1 MAYRYRSR
9 WSRGADVFPQRV
21 AIGAIVLLA
30 LFITLAVWGLLPA
43 EGGPAV
49 ASVEPAD
56 RADQTEPAPADPPPP
71 VLSRVEPPADPPHAV
86 LSRVESGP
94 GVTTPPAPPVAS
106 ASPRATPDEAAA
118 AVAPREPNEVPT
130 AGPRAVRPRVTNE
143 AGTPTP
149 PRRVAGDRNAARPA
163 PAPEPSALRVT
174 TAAEEGSAGA
184 TAIAEWRFGA
194 AAVHFQRAVTLE
206 PRNATFRTGYAR
218 ALFHH
223 GALAQAAAQ
232 LEAAVS
238 WNPAH
243 ADAFALLGEVR
254 WAQDQRARAEQA
266 YRRYLELEP
275 DARRRASAEARLRR
289 ITGQDAVASGSR
301 LR

>member
-9 WSRGADVFPQRV
+9 WSRRADVFPQRV

-43 EGGPAV
+43 EGGRAV

-56 RADQTEPAPADPPPP
+56 QADQVQPAAADLPPPVITRVERPADLPPP
-71 VLSRVEPPADPPHAV
+71 VLSRVESGPPVSAPPASAV
-86 LSRVESGP
+86 V
-94 GVTTPPAPPVAS
+94 S
-106 ASPRATPDEAAA
+106 ASPRATTDEAPRAT
-118 AVAPREPNEVPT
+118 APREPNEVPLT
-130 AGPRAVRPRVTNE
+130 GPRAVRPRVTKDP
-143 AGTPTP
+143 GTPEP
-149 PRRVAGDRNAARPA
+149 PRRVASDRNAALPA
-163 PAPEPSALRVT
+163 PASGQSALRVT

-184 TAIAEWRFGA
+184 RAIEEWRFGA
-194 AAVHFQRAVTLE
+194 AAVHFQRAVMLE

-232 LEAAVS
+232 LEQAVS

-254 WAQDQRARAEQA
+254 WAQDERARAEQA

-301 LR
+301 VR

>member
-9 WSRGADVFPQRV
+9 WSRRADVFPQRV

-43 EGGPAV
+43 ADGLAV
-49 ASVEPAD
+49 ASLEPADEVEPAP
-56 RADQTEPAPADPPPP
+56 RDPPPP
-71 VLSRVEPPADPPHAV
+71 VRSP
-86 LSRVESGP
+86 VESPAVTVAAPPGP
-94 GVTTPPAPPVAS
+94 VVNATPAPEAPALTQGD
-106 ASPRATPDEAAA
+106 ATTAT
-118 AVAPREPNEVPT
+118 APREPNETPT
-130 AGPRAVRPRVTNE
+130 RGARADRPRMSKDAAATPPPRAAAP
-143 AGTPTP
+143 
-149 PRRVAGDRNAARPA
+149 DRNAARRPA
-163 PAPEPSALRVT
+163 PAPEQPALRVT

-184 TAIAEWRFGA
+184 RALADWRFGA
-194 AAVHFQRAVTLE
+194 AAVHYQRAVTLE
-206 PRNATFRTGYAR
+206 PRNAAFRTGYAR

-232 LEAAVS
+232 LEEAVS

-254 WAQDQRARAEQA
+254 WAQDERAQAEQA

-289 ITGQDAVASGSR
+289 ITGQDAVASGSGVR
-301 LR
+301 

>member
-9 WSRGADVFPQRV
+9 WSRRADVFPQRV

-49 ASVEPAD
+49 ASVES
-56 RADQTEPAPADPPPP
+56 ADQADQVQPAAADPPPPVITRVERPADPPPP
-71 VLSRVEPPADPPHAV
+71 VLSRVESGPAVPVPPA
-86 LSRVESGP
+86 S
-94 GVTTPPAPPVAS
+94 PVVS
-106 ASPRATPDEAAA
+106 ASPRATPDEAAR
-118 AVAPREPNEVPT
+118 AVAPREPNEVPP
-130 AGPRAVRPRVTNE
+130 AGRRAVPPRAKDS
-143 AGTPTP
+143 GTPTP
-149 PRRVAGDRNAARPA
+149 PRRVASDRNTSLPA
-163 PAPEPSALRVT
+163 PASEQSALRIT

-184 TAIAEWRFGA
+184 RAIEEWRFGA
-194 AAVHFQRAVTLE
+194 AAVHFQRAVMLE

-232 LEAAVS
+232 LEEAVS
-238 WNPAH
+238 WNPAY

-254 WAQDQRARAEQA
+254 WAQDERARAEQA

-289 ITGQDAVASGSR
+289 ITGQDEVASRSR